1 MLSFLKSNLV
11 FNKINIL
18 TLFVSPIIMV
28 LGIVLLNKNYES
40 LDGIETIFL
49 SLSLVL
55 SLSLITGDLKYSYFT
70 LSLPTN
76 RKLFILSKYILLFLY
91 GVILLLLIIL
101 ESYFL
106 FNLFGFTLSYTIIF
120 QNILLIVS
128 IILTISSLF
137 IPLNIF
143 FLNKENRFI
152 MGLNIFIPM
161 MLPVIII
168 NNFSSINHFLSIIIF
183 LFTII
188 INIISY
194 VLTKHFFKNY
204 NM

>member
-18 TLFVSPIIMV
+18 TLFVSPIIMI
-28 LGIVLLNKNYES
+28 LGMILLNKDAGS

-55 SLSLITGDLKYSYFT
+55 SLSLITGDLKYSYFI

-76 RKLFILSKYILLFLY
+76 RKKFILSKYILLFLY
-91 GVILLLLIIL
+91 SIVLLILIIF

-143 FLNKENRFI
+143 FLNKESRI
-152 MGLNIFIPM
+152 IIALNIFIPM
-161 MLPVIII
+161 MFPVIII
-168 NNFSSINHFLSIIIF
+168 DIFSSINHFLVIITF
-183 LFTII
+183 LFAII
-188 INIISY
+188 VNIISY
-194 VLTKHFFKNY
+194 ILTKNFFKNY
-204 NM
+204 SI